1 MNILITGGNG
11 YVGRCIVNKLIEDSH
26 TVINYNR
33 RMQLPNQHSR
43 NIFQLGE
50 LSDLSRLIS
59 VIKQYNV
66 ERIIHT
72 SAQSHPL
79 VSLDM
84 PLATVEINTMGLM
97 NIFEAARL
105 SGIKRVVCYS
115 SDTAY
120 GKADVDVV
128 TEEQPLCPTTPY
140 GVTKATAEMMARA
153 YNKSFDMDIIA
164 LRVCAIY
171 GPGQVMPEY
180 IRDVIN
186 AAKTGEPFIMER
198 GGDHKYNLAYVTDV
212 ADASIKACFTEK
224 KNDLAVYNIT
234 SGYQP
239 TLGELANIV
248 GKAFPDSEISIGPG
262 TMDGWD
268 VRGFFSI
275 EAARR
280 DLGYEPKV
288 SLEEGMHNYIEWLK
302 QNAY

>member
-11 YVGRCIVNKLIEDSH
+11 YTGRCIVKQLLEDGH

-33 RMQLPNQHSR
+33 RMQLPNPHPR

-59 VIKQYNV
+59 VIREYNV

-72 SAQSHPL
+72 SAQSHPM

-84 PLATVEINTMGLM
+84 PLATVSINTMGLM
-97 NIFEAARL
+97 NVFEAARL

-128 TEEQPLCPTTPY
+128 TEDQPLCPTTPY
-140 GVTKATAEMMARA
+140 GVTKATAEMMVRA
-153 YNKSFDMDIIA
+153 YNRSFGMDIIA

-180 IRDVIN
+180 IRDVIR
-186 AAKTGEPFIMER
+186 AAKAGEPFIMER
-198 GGDHKYNLAYVTDV
+198 GGDHRYNLAYVTDV
-212 ADASIKACFTEK
+212 ADASIKACFTDK
-224 KNDLAVYNIT
+224 KSDMAVYNIT

-239 TLGELANIV
+239 TLGEIADIV
-248 GKAFPDSEISIGPG
+248 RKAFPGSEISVGPG
-262 TMDGWD
+262 TMEGWD

-280 DLGYEPKV
+280 DLDYEPKV
-288 SLEEGMHNYIEWLK
+288 SLEDGMNKYIEWLK
-302 QNAY
+302 ENEF

>member
-1 MNILITGGNG
+1 M
-11 YVGRCIVNKLIEDSH
+11 
-26 TVINYNR
+26 
-33 RMQLPNQHSR
+33 
-43 NIFQLGE
+43 
-50 LSDLSRLIS
+50 
-59 VIKQYNV
+59 
-66 ERIIHT
+66 
-72 SAQSHPL
+72 
-79 VSLDM
+79 
-84 PLATVEINTMGLM
+84 
-97 NIFEAARL
+97 
-105 SGIKRVVCYS
+105 
-115 SDTAY
+115 
-120 GKADVDVV
+120 
-128 TEEQPLCPTTPY
+128 
-140 GVTKATAEMMARA
+140 
-153 YNKSFDMDIIA
+153 
-164 LRVCAIY
+164 
-171 GPGQVMPEY
+171 
-180 IRDVIN
+180 
-186 AAKTGEPFIMER
+186 
-198 GGDHKYNLAYVTDV
+198 